1 MARRD
6 AAWLKPWRPEG
17 EFMAV
22 KTWFI
27 TGTSRGFGRE
37 WAIAALDR
45 GDMVA
50 ASARDIA
57 SLDDLAAPLGIAT
70 ADYESRLA
78 AWRAWQPVAAA
89 QGDGN

>member
-1 MARRD
+1 
-6 AAWLKPWRPEG
+6 
-17 EFMAV
+17 
-22 KTWFI
+22 
-27 TGTSRGFGRE
+27 
-37 WAIAALDR
+37 
-45 GDMVA
+45 MVA
-50 ASARDIA
+50 ATARDIA

>member
-1 MARRD
+1 
-6 AAWLKPWRPEG
+6 
-17 EFMAV
+17 MAV

-50 ASARDIA
+50 GGARRHDHRAQPGRRRHI
-57 SLDDLAAPLGIAT
+57 LACRVP
-70 ADYESRLA
+70 DPRLTEGE
-78 AWRAWQPVAAA
+78 RAISPRRWEA
-89 QGDGN
+89 